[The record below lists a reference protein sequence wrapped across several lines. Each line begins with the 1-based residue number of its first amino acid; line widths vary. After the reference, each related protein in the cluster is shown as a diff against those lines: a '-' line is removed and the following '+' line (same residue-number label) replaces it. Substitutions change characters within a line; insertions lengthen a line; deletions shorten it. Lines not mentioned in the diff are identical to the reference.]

1 METWTKTQREA
12 ERFPVDSSS
21 GWPAMELVT
30 WLPWKKCEWIE
41 SAIGDIVSTQEE
53 TEFSIRKVFLFKKK
67 FKKKIFWAE
76 IRETKFEIFWRIS
89 NIGPN
94 SKAKFELFHEFF
106 KSDTSVLH
114 KLVVFRLGLYLTAGG
129 GQKTNRESIISRE
142 YKVYLTKRKAQQRWK
157 TNDDRLP
164 F

>member
-94 SKAKFELFHEFF
+94 SKAKFERFHEFF
-106 KSDTSVLH
+106 NTYVLH
-114 KLVVFRLGLYLTAGG
+114 KLAVFRLGL
-129 GQKTNRESIISRE
+129 
-142 YKVYLTKRKAQQRWK
+142 
-157 TNDDRLP
+157 DRRRRLKNQLRIHY